1 MSEKF
6 CLKWNDFNSNASK
19 AFGILR
25 NEDYLHDVTLACD
38 DNYQVSAHKLVLSA
52 SSEYFKTL
60 FMNNKKHGSTMLICL
75 EGTESGDL
83 NNILDYVYNGEVK
96 IFQDDLD
103 RFLAV
108 AQRYKIQGLI
118 SQDSEDQPPQHD
130 GAITEETR
138 AEDSVLNKRN
148 QLGPIKTENN
158 EKSKQKKFTP
168 PNSNGTQVVQATSNI
183 NDAEDQINQY
193 MDKLGPGNFVC
204 KICGKTATMSGH
216 IKNHIETHLEGI
228 SYSCTICSKSFRSK
242 NSVNKHKSLY
252 HKRLVKCTVESSFI

>member
-60 FMNNKKHGSTMLICL
+60 FMNNKKHGSTMLLCL

-103 RFLAV
+103 RFLAI
-108 AQRYKIQGLI
+108 AQRYKIQGLM
-118 SQDSEDQPPQHD
+118 SQESEDQPKLK
-130 GAITEETR
+130 ETR
-138 AEDSVLNKRN
+138 AEKPILNQGN
-148 QLGPIKTENN
+148 QHSQIKAENN
-158 EKSKQKKFTP
+158 DRIKQNEFTSRTS
-168 PNSNGTQVVQATSNI
+168 PNSTEKQVVQATSNI
-183 NDAEDQINQY
+183 NDVEEQINQY
-193 MDKLGPGNFVC
+193 IEKLGPDNFVC
-204 KICGKTATMSGH
+204 KMCGKTATKKTN

-228 SYSCTICSKSFRSK
+228 SYPCTICSKSFRSK
-242 NSVNKHKSLY
+242 NSLNKHKSL
-252 HKRLVKCTVESSFI
+252 

>member
-19 AFGILR
+19 AFGLFR

-60 FMNNKKHGSTMLICL
+60 FIKNKTHHGSNILLCL

-103 RFLAV
+103 RFLTI

-118 SQDSEDQPPQHD
+118 NQEVEDQPQQD
-130 GAITEETR
+130 GVTNSTEEPL
-138 AEDSVLNKRN
+138 AEKPVLNKRN
-148 QLGPIKTENN
+148 GHCPSEMENK
-158 EKSKQKKFTP
+158 EGIKQKELRIRTP
-168 PNSNGTQVVQATSNI
+168 TKSFEKQVVPIVASSNV
-183 NDAEDQINQY
+183 NGVEEQINQY
-193 MDKLGPGNFVC
+193 MEKLGPENFAC
-204 KICGKTATMSGH
+204 KMCGKTATKTTN
-216 IKNHIETHLEGI
+216 IRNHIETHLEGI
-228 SYSCTICSKSFRSK
+228 SYPCPICFKGFRSK
-242 NSVNKHKSLY
+242 NSFNNHKSVY
-252 HKRLVKCTVESSFI
+252 HSN

>member
-38 DNYQVSAHKLVLSA
+38 DNYQVFAHKLVLSA

-60 FMNNKKHGSTMLICL
+60 FMNNKKHGSNILICL

-103 RFLAV
+103 RFLAI

-118 SQDSEDQPPQHD
+118 SHESEDQPKQD
-130 GAITEETR
+130 SGITEKAR
-138 AEDSVLNKRN
+138 AEKSVLNQRN
-148 QLGPIKTENN
+148 QHGPIKTENN
-158 EKSKQKKFTP
+158 EISKQSEFTFKT
-168 PNSNGTQVVQATSNI
+168 PNSIEKQVVQATSNI
-183 NDAEDQINQY
+183 NDVEGQINQY
-193 MDKLGPGNFVC
+193 MENLGPGNFVC
-204 KICGKTATMSGH
+204 KICGKTATKTTN
-216 IKNHIETHLEGI
+216 IRNHIETHLEGI
-228 SYSCTICSKSFRSK
+228 SYPCTICSKSFRSK
-242 NSVNKHKSLY
+242 NSLNNQKSFY
-252 HKRLVKCTVESSFI
+252 HYN

>member
-60 FMNNKKHGSTMLICL
+60 FMNNKKHGSNILICL

-96 IFQDDLD
+96 IFQEDLD
-103 RFLAV
+103 RFLAI

-118 SQDSEDQPPQHD
+118 SHESEDQPKQD
-130 GAITEETR
+130 SGITEKAR
-138 AEDSVLNKRN
+138 AEKSVLNQRN
-148 QLGPIKTENN
+148 QHGPIKTENN
-158 EKSKQKKFTP
+158 EISKQSEFKT
-168 PNSNGTQVVQATSNI
+168 PNSIEKQVVQATSNI
-183 NDAEDQINQY
+183 NDVEGQINQY
-193 MDKLGPGNFVC
+193 MENLGPGKFVC
-204 KICGKTATMSGH
+204 KICGKTATKTTN

-228 SYSCTICSKSFRSK
+228 SYPCTICSKSFRFK
-242 NSVNKHKSLY
+242 NSQMDHFWHLINFCPLKK
-252 HKRLVKCTVESSFI
+252 